1 MNLDNA
7 GMQSSQDDGLHLE
20 SDIIHEILLGQ
31 RKLSQQLDY
40 RVTFQAPMVSAKN
53 SAEKEKTER
62 SRTPDAGRLMVNST
76 LMIDYQIVEQLVAQ
90 TQPGPCT
97 REVADLTFNPVSEE
111 LGQTQERVQ
120 ANSQIGPHLTLKE
133 Q

>member
-1 MNLDNA
+1 
-7 GMQSSQDDGLHLE
+7 
-20 SDIIHEILLGQ
+20 
-31 RKLSQQLDY
+31 
-40 RVTFQAPMVSAKN
+40 MVSAKN
-53 SAEKEKTER
+53 SAETEKKER
-62 SRTPDAGRLMVNST
+62 SRTPDAGRLMVNIT
-76 LMIDYQIVEQLVAQ
+76 LMIYYQIVEQQVAQ

-111 LGQTQERVQ
+111 LGQRQEQVR